1 MKKISILF
9 ALVFSLTNLSYSQ
22 MDFGFNLGGASY
34 LGEIGGSEGEAKPWL
49 LDMKLNQTNIAAG
62 GFFRYDFSK
71 TISAKLTVSFIRI
84 EGADSLSNEPTR
96 IGRNLS
102 FRTDMIEIV
111 ATGEYNFF
119 RMNDLSRRSK
129 QRIDF
134 ASYGF
139 IGAGILMY
147 YPYAQ
152 YQDKWFALRP
162 LQTEGEE
169 NAYSEMTVAI
179 PMGAGAHFT
188 FNKKIRL
195 GMEIGYRFTFT
206 DYLDDV
212 STDYAFPNELP
223 FAESSIFA
231 NRSAEAYARGD
242 ISVEE
247 VNPGHYGPGGI
258 RGGKDSNDGYLVAQ
272 LSLSFV
278 IGGNN
283 SFYKSKY
290 NSIINRR
297 RKRTKF

>member
-1 MKKISILF
+1 MKKIILLF
-9 ALVFSLTNLSYSQ
+9 TLVFSLSNLSFSQ

-34 LGEIGGSEGEAKPWL
+34 LGEIGGSAGEAKPWL
-49 LDMKLNQTNIAAG
+49 LDMKLNQTNMAFG
-62 GFFRYDFSK
+62 GFFRYDFTK
-71 TISAKLTVSFIRI
+71 NISAKLTVSFIRI

-96 IGRNLS
+96 VARNLS

-119 RMNDLSRRSK
+119 KLNDLSRRSK

-139 IGAGILMY
+139 VGAGVLFY

-152 YQDKWFALRP
+152 LNDKWFALRP

-169 NAYSEMTVAI
+169 NAYNTMTIALPI
-179 PMGAGAHFT
+179 GAGAHFT
-188 FNKKIRL
+188 FNKKVRL
-195 GMEIGYRFTFT
+195 GIEIGYRFTFT

-212 STDYAFPNELP
+212 STDYAFEHELP
-223 FAESSIFA
+223 FEESKLFA
-231 NRSAEAYARGD
+231 NRSDEAFARGD
-242 ISVEE
+242 ADLPD
-247 VNPGHYGPGGI
+247 PGFYQPGSI
-258 RGGKDSNDGYLVAQ
+258 RGGEDSNDGYLVAQ
-272 LSLSFV
+272 MSLSFV
-278 IGGNN
+278 IGGGN